1 MTVDTQVYNPIL
13 YELAALGRDEPA
25 HTIIGE
31 TRQEILE
38 SLLVALNGMDDSKA
52 IQLGENNVK

>member
-13 YELAALGRDEPA
+13 YGLAALGRDEPA
-25 HTIIGE
+25 HTITGE

>member
-13 YELAALGRDEPA
+13 YELAHHVLAQPA